1 MRLIRLKNKIII
13 ECRRNDKKMI
23 YIFVES
29 YFGGFYELVWL
40 YCTSL
45 RQCVVNISQSNWR
58 GLQSVPFPEVVENS
72 LTKHAERINARATAE
87 KRRKKWRTSPSPSL
101 PSRVKSIHF
110 FFSFHG
116 LFPCSSEPIES
127 KKEEWRRKKSDCP
140 VCWTGSAD
148 SAGSASNTSGAYQP
162 LKRKIPI

>member
-1 MRLIRLKNKIII
+1 
-13 ECRRNDKKMI
+13 MI
-23 YIFVES
+23 VLHFVK
-29 YFGGFYELVWL
+29 
-40 YCTSL
+40 TT
-45 RQCVVNISQSNWR
+45 RIVNISIQLARITICTGGES
-58 GLQSVPFPEVVENS
+58 VENS
-72 LTKHAERINARATAE
+72 LRNTWSVWQ
-87 KRRKKWRTSPSPSL
+87 RKKGRKRWIMSPFPSS
-101 PSRVKSIHF
+101 PSRVKSIQF
-110 FFSFHG
+110 FFFLFSG